1 MSTILTG
8 IGNLLTFVDDNT
20 FNFVK
25 TAKETKEAIQ
35 HEDLTGV
42 ALGAIE
48 HTNGYVEA
56 AHYAAT
62 ATNKGGQ
69 LAGQI
74 AAYTTLAVDQKV
86 VNALD
91 NPIMNQALAG
101 IGVVLSAI
109 SIIVS
114 SIGIYRQTDILS
126 QIPSAEELQ
135 NKEQLKETLQNLS
148 KLNYNQFIKSLP
160 EHLKKT
166 ILEHPLHTE
175 EGTLAL
181 FSKLAED
188 LDDDNKADATQ
199 LVTSIQTA
207 VAKKRVVSVLN
218 LIGGVISLIASI
230 GVLVACPPMAI
241 AVLGVIGLALAI
253 ACFMASKG
261 WAENSAEGFD
271 WKLCLPG
278 FVQNLLKDP
287 VEEHNEKIPAE
298 PLDPKVALAVAQYLD
313 ANKPE
318 PSVWEKFKAFFVSED
333 KIAAS
338 PLVTENQAAQ
348 QRVLGDGA
356 NQLPQASRTRA
367 R

>member
-8 IGNLLTFVDDNT
+8 IGHLLTFVDDNM

-35 HEDLTGV
+35 HEDLPGA

-48 HTNGYVEA
+48 HTNGYIKA
-56 AHYAAT
+56 ARYAAT

-74 AAYTTLAVDQKV
+74 ATYTTLSVDENI
-86 VNALD
+86 VNALSS
-91 NPIMNQALAG
+91 PTMSHALAG
-101 IGVVLSAI
+101 IGIVLSAI
-109 SIIVS
+109 SLIVS
-114 SIGIYRQTDILS
+114 SIAIYRQTGILS
-126 QIPSAEELQ
+126 QIPSTEEL
-135 NKEQLKETLQNLS
+135 KDKKKLKETLENLS

-175 EGTLAL
+175 EETLAL
-181 FSKLAED
+181 FSNLANN
-188 LDDDNKADATQ
+188 LDDHNKADAAQ

-207 VAKKRVVSVLN
+207 VAKKRVVSILS
-218 LIGGVISLIASI
+218 LISGVISLIASI
-230 GVLVACPPMAI
+230 GILVACPPIAI
-241 AVLGVIGLALAI
+241 AVLAVIGLALAI
-253 ACFMASKG
+253 ACFMANKG

-271 WKLCLPG
+271 WKLCLPK
-278 FVQNLLKDP
+278 FIQNLLKDP

-318 PSVWEKFKAFFVSED
+318 PSVWEKFKAFFVSEN
-333 KIAAS
+333 KES
-338 PLVTENQAAQ
+338 TSVTENQTAQ
-348 QRVLGDGA
+348 QRVFREGA
-356 NQLPQASRTRA
+356 NQIPKASKAGVR
-367 R
+367 